1 MLVLILWKLQ
11 DRVSAALDF
20 RQLNLKGMIFR
31 FKHHSSCQLKCL
43 AVIIQLDSL
52 PPLSVFFSLIKLTT
66 NSNTTTSP
74 LHTNEH
80 RNDRPI
86 LVVLLSLNLL
96 CVSWKI
102 TWPIK
107 KWKVEWKVFCFFFL
121 SCVSITG
128 SAVWQLI
135 ASFLKLP
142 ISGTHCIV
150 GATIGFSMVAIGTKG
165 VQWMQLVKIG
175 NNWWLSKSSLCVC
188 LQHLKPRVC

>member
-1 MLVLILWKLQ
+1 
-11 DRVSAALDF
+11 
-20 RQLNLKGMIFR
+20 MIFR

-43 AVIIQLDSL
+43 AVIIQLDS
-52 PPLSVFFSLIKLTT
+52 PPPSVFFSLIKLTT

-80 RNDRPI
+80 RNDRLV

-107 KWKVEWKVFCFFFL
+107 FFFL

-175 NNWWLSKSSLCVC
+175 NN
-188 LQHLKPRVC
+188 